1 MAGNPFEGTFD
12 ACAFAQET
20 ERENGILAAPASNAQ
35 AALALAGGY
44 SPTGLER
51 PFANKI
57 LLIEGSYIA
66 GTTHVEGLEE
76 MLSGVQVGDRLEFQR
91 DLENLFDEWAIKVI
105 LPGKGRV
112 GFVPADTNQILA
124 RLMDGGKCVF
134 GQVSGIEQL
143 GHWIKVSM
151 EVYLDD

>member
-1 MAGNPFEGTFD
+1 MADNACEGMVGGFG
-12 ACAFAQET
+12 FARGPEQAD
-20 ERENGILAAPASNAQ
+20 GILAAPASNAGT
-35 AALALAGGY
+35 ALVLAGQY
-44 SPTGLER
+44 SPSVLEK

-57 LLIEGSYIA
+57 LLLEESYVA

-76 MLSGVQVGDRLEFQR
+76 MLSEVRVGDRLDFQR
-91 DLENLFDEWAIKVI
+91 DPENILDEWAIKVI

-143 GHWIKVSM
+143 GHWTRVSM